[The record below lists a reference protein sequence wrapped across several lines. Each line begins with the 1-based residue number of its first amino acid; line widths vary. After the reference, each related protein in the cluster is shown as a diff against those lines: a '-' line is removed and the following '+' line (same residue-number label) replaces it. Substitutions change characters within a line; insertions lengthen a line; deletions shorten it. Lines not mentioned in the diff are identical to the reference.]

1 MSPLRTPSAKTAAR
15 RVTGETRGGPGANG
29 SMLSEAQIVQV
40 ARRLIAEAGV
50 DGLTMRALSAELGV
64 ALGATYHH
72 VPNKR
77 DLLLLV
83 ARDLYDEVVLPA
95 RGTWDQRLKKLMIS
109 VAEVVGRHP
118 GMASFMNA
126 NMLDSMPVDLNR
138 RVTEILSEAGF
149 SSRNVHAVMGA
160 LFIYVNGVSFTPVD
174 GSPTGALSGAEV
186 NRIFRDGL
194 DMLMAGA
201 RATLEEDLEGR
212 RRRARRAN

>member
-1 MSPLRTPSAKTAAR
+1 MSSLRTRTATAGSR
-15 RVTGETRGGPGANG
+15 RPTGEARGGPGTNG
-29 SMLSEAQIVQV
+29 SVLSEVQIVQA
-40 ARRLIAEAGV
+40 ARRLIAEVGV

-83 ARDLYDEVVLPA
+83 ARDLYDEVALPA
-95 RGTWDQRLKKLMIS
+95 RGSWDQRLKKLMIS

-118 GMASFMNA
+118 GMASFMNS
-126 NMLDSMPVDLNR
+126 NMADSMPVDLNR
-138 RVTEILSEAGF
+138 RVTDLLREAGF

-174 GSPTGALSGAEV
+174 GSPSGALSGAEV

-194 DMLMAGA
+194 DMLLAGA

-212 RRRARRAN
+212 RRRARKAN